1 MKSVITIGREYG
13 CGGREIAKALAE
25 ELHVPCYDRELILL
39 AAEKSGLSHEVL
51 EKVDETASNSFLY
64 AVSTGSYGYGGV
76 ELPLNDK
83 LFLAQSEVIRSLAN
97 EGPCVIVGR
106 CADAVLED
114 RDNVASIF
122 LWASMAYRVQTV
134 MQRLQVNEKKATEA
148 INKRDKKRASYYNFY
163 TQKVWGKRDSYRFC
177 IDRTGMEVFACAHL
191 LAQLVQ
197 TWEDCYTHQSE

>member
-83 LFLAQSEVIRSLAN
+83 LFLAQSEDSFI
-97 EGPCVIVGR
+97 
-106 CADAVLED
+106 
-114 RDNVASIF
+114 
-122 LWASMAYRVQTV
+122 
-134 MQRLQVNEKKATEA
+134 
-148 INKRDKKRASYYNFY
+148 
-163 TQKVWGKRDSYRFC
+163 GK
-177 IDRTGMEVFACAHL
+177 
-191 LAQLVQ
+191 
-197 TWEDCYTHQSE
+197 